1 MNKGDIYELKHYR
14 ILHDNEYDVDPPAGS
29 DNSKA
34 DIEFRS
40 KVNGETIKLEMKEK
54 LAADYAQMNL
64 NYNNSTNK
72 FWIDK
77 TDYYKAEATAT
88 ESALTMIGVA
98 EELNVIAHANRHW
111 NPSSTNR
118 PERFNPIYNTWTST
132 TRRPGRLSD
141 IANFKDPP
149 NITGPKV
156 EDAIETYYTTKD
168 TYYIQIQG
176 YGLYHMKK
184 DIRNWGTPG
193 LKDSMSS
200 AEIRLRVK
208 TNDAP
213 KNTWSFLMAL
223 KVMGLTKSPLDM
235 DNNVDFTALP
245 FN

>member
-1 MNKGDIYELKHYR
+1 MNAGDIYELKHYR
-14 ILHDNEYDVDPPAGS
+14 ILQRNGYDVDPPAGS

-34 DIEFRS
+34 DIELRS
-40 KVNGETIKLEMKEK
+40 KVNGETIKLEMKEQ
-54 LAADYAQMNL
+54 LGADYAQMNL
-64 NYNNSTNK
+64 NYNNSTNR

-77 TDYYKAEATAT
+77 TDRAKAEATAT
-88 ESALTMIGVA
+88 EAALTMIGIA
-98 EELNVIAHANRHW
+98 EDLNVIAYANRHW

-118 PERFNPIYNTWTST
+118 PERFNPIYETWNST
-132 TRRPGRLSD
+132 TREPGRLSD

-149 NITGPKV
+149 NITGPSV
-156 EDAIETYYTTKD
+156 RDAIETYYTNKD

-176 YGLYHMKK
+176 YGLYHMKE
-184 DIRNWGTPG
+184 DIRNWGTTG

-235 DNNVDFTALP
+235 DKVDFTALP